1 MYFNANVGDI
11 TNLSLYFTPT
21 RQNKS
26 YSKGILYNDRIIQFI
41 YYHRSME
48 KVIPLPPLGTQ
59 GRNQIFLI
67 LKAHLQDIEMGS
79 KT

>member
-1 MYFNANVGDI
+1 MHICETSQILAY
-11 TNLSLYFTPT
+11 TT
-21 RQNKS
+21 RLQDTIN
-26 YSKGILYNDRIIQFI
+26 YISKEYIMKISGI
-41 YYHRSME
+41 YYHRNME

-59 GRNQIFLI
+59 GRKEIFLI

>member
-1 MYFNANVGDI
+1 MKISG
-11 TNLSLYFTPT
+11 
-21 RQNKS
+21 
-26 YSKGILYNDRIIQFI
+26 I
-41 YYHRSME
+41 YYHRNME

-59 GRNQIFLI
+59 GRKEIFLI